1 MKILIEPQN
10 KVEELLVKILCRE
23 ENEEVHRLYHHIAN
37 FAQPLWASQNGI
49 QHKLY
54 ETDLYYVDT
63 VEGKTFLYTE
73 NEVFETTESLLC
85 IEQSLKGNQFTRIS
99 KNCLINIDFAEM
111 NASGVIS
118 DRENDS
124 IKFLLADYFRKMH
137 AKRSEQIIINPTT
150 I

>member
-10 KVEELLVKILCRE
+10 KLEELLVKILCKE
-23 ENEEVHRLYHHIAN
+23 ETEEVHRLYHHIAN
-37 FAQPLWASQNGI
+37 YAQPLWASQNGI

-63 VEGKTFLYTE
+63 VESKTFLYTE

-99 KNCLINIDFAEM
+99 KNCLINIDFLTRVEPYS
-111 NASGVIS
+111 NH
-118 DRENDS
+118 R
-124 IKFLLADYFRKMH
+124 LLAHMKNGEKLIVGRTYIPELKNIV
-137 AKRSEQIIINPTT
+137 KKGQ
-150 I
+150 

>member
-37 FAQPLWASQNGI
+37 YAQPLWAFKDGM

-54 ETDLYYVDT
+54 ETDLYYADT

-73 NEVFETTESLLC
+73 NKVFETTDSLLC

-99 KNCLINIDFAEM
+99 KNCLINIDFLVRVEPYS
-111 NASGVIS
+111 NH
-118 DRENDS
+118 R
-124 IKFLLADYFRKMH
+124 LLAHIKNGEKLIVGRTYIPELKNIVKKGR
-137 AKRSEQIIINPTT
+137 
-150 I
+150 

>member
-37 FAQPLWASQNGI
+37 YAQPLWVFKDGI

-73 NEVFETTESLLC
+73 NEVFETTDSLLC

-99 KNCLINIDFAEM
+99 KNCLINIDFLMRVEPYS
-111 NASGVIS
+111 NH
-118 DRENDS
+118 R
-124 IKFLLADYFRKMH
+124 LLAHMKNGEKLIVGRTYIPELKNIV
-137 AKRSEQIIINPTT
+137 KKGQ
-150 I
+150 